1 MKHLTILALMMVLA
15 IPAKAISYEE
25 AKEDA
30 LFLTDKMA
38 YELSL
43 TDEQYEAV
51 YEINLDYLLCLNKSA
66 DLYGVYWERRN
77 ADLRFVLS
85 DWQYERY
92 LALEYFYRP
101 VKWEADAWVFLV
113 YSHYARDLFY
123 FTHPKAY
130 HTYMGGNSFK
140 NDHFYEDR
148 IPNKPASKDHHHA
161 PAAHG
166 TAPAAPAPNNNAK
179 PASPNN
185 NPAAPNSNAR
195 PGAPNNN
202 PATPNNNTRPG
213 APNNNT
219 KPATSPNNNPKPTT
233 TPSRPTGNPGG
244 APGGGRPAGGGAPG
258 GGGPGGR
265 R

>member
-1 MKHLTILALMMVLA
+1 MKMKQLMILAVMMVMT
-15 IPAKAISYEE
+15 ISAKAISYEE

-66 DLYGVYWERRN
+66 DLFGVYWERRN

-85 DWQYERY
+85 DWQYEKY
-92 LALEYFYRP
+92 LAIEYFYRP

-123 FTHPKAY
+123 FTHPKVY
-130 HTYMGGNSFK
+130 VTYMGGNSFK
-140 NDHFYEDR
+140 NARFYADR
-148 IPNKPASKDHHHA
+148 IHNKPASPDHHHA

-166 TAPAAPAPNNNAK
+166 THAPAASAPNNPSKA
-179 PASPNN
+179 
-185 NPAAPNSNAR
+185 AAPK
-195 PGAPNNN
+195 NN
-202 PATPNNNTRPG
+202 PATPNNSPRTTNPNNNAQPA
-213 APNNNT
+213 APNNNPRPT
-219 KPATSPNNNPKPTT
+219 TTPNNNPRPTT
-233 TPSRPTGNPGG
+233 APSRPAGNP
-244 APGGGRPAGGGAPG
+244 GGGAPG